1 MRSLTRE
8 EVRSVDRCAIE
19 KLQIPGLI
27 LMENAG
33 RNAADIIEH
42 FWQRVVEVSAD
53 TIAGTSIAIVAG
65 GGNNGGDGFVIARH
79 LANRGAGVVTFLVA
93 KEEKI
98 QGDAAINLAVIRNL
112 DHDIRNIASDGIKK
126 LADNLKKFDLI
137 VDAAGGTGISG
148 PLRGDIATAVEQ
160 INDTAQD
167 CGINVVSIDIPTGL
181 DCDTGVPQGPTVR
194 ADLTVTF
201 VARKIGFD
209 NPASE
214 EYTGPVIVADIGI
227 DPQAIEFPI
236 SN

>member
-19 KLQIPGLI
+19 KLKIPGMI

-33 RNAADIIEH
+33 RNAADAIEH
-42 FWQRVVEVSAD
+42 FWLTVVDADAD
-53 TIAGTSIAIVAG
+53 TIAETSVAIVAG

-79 LANRGAGVVTFLVA
+79 LANRKARVVTFLVA
-93 KEEKI
+93 KMEKI

-112 DHDIRNIASDGIKK
+112 GHDLRNISGDDIID
-126 LADNLKKFDLI
+126 LAEELKKFDLI

-148 PLRGDIATAVEQ
+148 PLRGDIAMAVEQ
-160 INDTAQD
+160 INNTAED

-181 DCDTGVPQGPTVR
+181 DCDTGLAMGPTVR
-194 ADLTVTF
+194 ADLTITF

-209 NPASE
+209 NPTSE
-214 EYTGPVIVADIGI
+214 EYTGEVQVVDIGI
-227 DPQAIEFPI
+227 DPKAIEFPI